1 MNKKVPQVIDVL
13 MKYGSF
19 ARPLVN
25 WALSNDKLNSAWKE
39 YFKAIRYDWQ
49 KEYTLELKCI
59 ERGIR
64 SCKDD
69 RTVKY
74 LLLSLELSVLQNLKK
89 PEGDRLYIKLRRE
102 FHKVPKLARKTV
114 ATTLLS
120 YPSLNMNETDLIKI
134 RLWSQYYQNDRST
147 QVFILIGKARK
158 KIKTGNTAE
167 GIALYFKG
175 LRIAKTIPHPTG
187 IIEGLND
194 SAWYIRHSHPHWA
207 LRLANQAMYWV
218 GWYREDARRDFYVF
232 DTFFEIQRI
241 VSDQRLGETASLI
254 ASLQKHL
261 PSGQGRGTRE
271 YYKETIQDCKYFI
284 FDLKGSVYKNSDL
297 LRNYLRRLVKSISS
311 ASVSS
316 NISRGKLSTILNGKT
331 KTVRGETIR
340 KLIKGLKLRLNP
352 LNDPAPLINEGMKIK
367 IEDAFFY
374 SLEKLKG
381 IKPNDR
387 ILLILSTYMSIFNRE
402 EKLPYLSRK
411 GKLERAIELCTED
424 MNEFTNFMSHR
435 YETMGFVSDMIN
447 EMHPFIEGRKD
458 LVKKFLGKMPK
469 KRMRMFAVSYA
480 KLKEGDRKRIDAFAR
495 NYTRYDLGWK
505 FYAGLPVEL
514 KELVK
519 FFHLKKR
526 PSTLAS
532 FASERPA
539 ERNKILRVLQA
550 LRWNTYEEQRKSMSG
565 DGSLTHFKNIYLP
578 G

>member
-1 MNKKVPQVIDVL
+1 MNIKVPQVIDVL

-25 WALSNDKLNSAWKE
+25 LALSNDKLNSAWKE

-49 KEYTLELKCI
+49 KENTLELKCI
-59 ERGIR
+59 ERGIKR
-64 SCKDD
+64 CKDD
-69 RTVKY
+69 QTVKY
-74 LLLSLELSVLQNLKK
+74 LLLARELSVLQNLKE
-89 PEGDRLYIKLRRE
+89 PEGNRLYTQLRRE
-102 FHKVPKLARKTV
+102 FHKVPKLARKTI

-120 YPSLNMNETDLIKI
+120 YPSLNTNETDLPKT

-147 QVFILIGKARK
+147 QVFILLGKARE
-158 KIKTGNTAE
+158 KIKTGNIAE

-187 IIEGLND
+187 IINSLND

-218 GWYREDARRDFYVF
+218 GWYREDARGVFCVF

-241 VSDQRLGETASLI
+241 VGDQRLGDTVSLI

-261 PSGQGRGTRE
+261 PLGQGRDTRE
-271 YYKETIQDCKYFI
+271 YYKETIQDCKYFL

-297 LRNYLRRLVKSISS
+297 LRNYLRRFVKSISS

-316 NISRGKLSTILNGKT
+316 NISRGKLSAILNGKT

-340 KLIKGLKLRLNP
+340 KLIKGLKLKLNP
-352 LNDPAPLINEGMKIK
+352 LNDPAPLINEWMKIK
-367 IEDAFFY
+367 IEDAFFD

-387 ILLILSTYMSIFNRE
+387 IMSLLLTYMTIFDRE
-402 EKLPYLSRK
+402 ERLPYLSRK

-424 MNEFTNFMSHR
+424 INEFTNFISHR

-480 KLKEGDRKRIDAFAR
+480 ELTEGDRKIVDAFAM
-495 NYTRYDLGWK
+495 NYTRYDLGSEV
-505 FYAGLPVEL
+505 YIGLPVEL
-514 KELVK
+514 KEFVK

-526 PSTLAS
+526 PSTLAY

-539 ERNKILRVLQA
+539 ERKKILLVLQA
-550 LRWNTYEEQRKSMSG
+550 LRWSAYGEQRKSIS
-565 DGSLTHFKNIYLP
+565 
-578 G
+578 

>member
-1 MNKKVPQVIDVL
+1 MNIKVPQVIDAL

-25 WALSNDKLNSAWKE
+25 LALSNDKLNSAWKE

-49 KEYTLELKCI
+49 KEKTLELKCI
-59 ERGIR
+59 ERGIKR
-64 SCKDD
+64 CKDD
-69 RTVKY
+69 KTVKY
-74 LLLSLELSVLQNLKK
+74 LLLAQELSVLQNLKE
-89 PEGDRLYIKLRRE
+89 PEGNRLYIQLRRE
-102 FHKVPKLARKTV
+102 FHKVPKLARKTI

-120 YPSLNMNETDLIKI
+120 YPSLNTNETNLLKT

-147 QVFILIGKARK
+147 QVFILLGKARE
-158 KIKTGNTAE
+158 KIKTGNITE

-187 IIEGLND
+187 IINSLND

-218 GWYREDARRDFYVF
+218 GWYCEDASGVFYLF

-241 VSDQRLGETASLI
+241 VSDQRLGETVCLI
-254 ASLQKHL
+254 TSLQKYL

-271 YYKETIQDCKYFI
+271 YYKETIQDCKYFT
-284 FDLKGSVYKNSDL
+284 FDFKGSVYKNSNS
-297 LRNYLRRLVKSISS
+297 LRNYLRRFMESISS

-316 NISRGKLSTILNGKT
+316 NISRGKLSAILNGKT
-331 KTVRGETIR
+331 KTMRGETIR
-340 KLIKGLKLRLNP
+340 KLIKGLKLKVNP
-352 LNDPAPLINEGMKIK
+352 LNDPAPIINEWMKIK
-367 IEDAFFY
+367 IEEAFFD

-387 ILLILSTYMSIFNRE
+387 IMSLLLTYMTIFDRE
-402 EKLPYLSRK
+402 ERLPYLSRK
-411 GKLERAIELCTED
+411 GELERAIELCTAD
-424 MNEFTNFMSHR
+424 MNEFTNFMSNR

-458 LVKKFLGKMPK
+458 LVKKFLEGMPK
-469 KRMRMFAVSYA
+469 KRMRMFAASYA
-480 KLKEGDRKRIDAFAR
+480 ELTEGDRKTVDAFAR
-495 NYTRYDLGWK
+495 NYTRYDLGLEV
-505 FYAGLPVEL
+505 YMGLPVEL
-514 KELVK
+514 KEFVK

-539 ERNKILRVLQA
+539 ERKKILLVLQA
-550 LRWNTYEEQRKSMSG
+550 FRWS
-565 DGSLTHFKNIYLP
+565 THKVYN
-578 G
+578 

>member
-1 MNKKVPQVIDVL
+1 MNIKVPQIIDVL

-39 YFKAIRYDWQ
+39 YFKALRYDWQ

-64 SCKDD
+64 RYKDD
-69 RTVKY
+69 KTVKY
-74 LLLSLELSVLQNLKK
+74 MLMDLKLSVLQNLKT
-89 PEGDRLYIKLRRE
+89 PEGNRLYIQMRRE

-120 YPSLNMNETDLIKI
+120 YPSLNTNETDLPKT
-134 RLWSQYYQNDRST
+134 RLWSQYYQNDMST
-147 QVFILIGKARK
+147 QVFILLGKARE
-158 KIKTGNTAE
+158 KIKTGNITE

-187 IIEGLND
+187 IINSLND

-207 LRLANQAMYWV
+207 LRLSNQAIYWV
-218 GWYREDARRDFYVF
+218 GWYREDARGVFYVF

-241 VSDQRLGETASLI
+241 VSDQRLGKTASLI
-254 ASLQKHL
+254 TSLQKYL

-284 FDLKGSVYKNSDL
+284 FDLKGSVYKNSNS
-297 LRNYLRRLVKSISS
+297 LRNYLRRFMRSISS

-316 NISRGKLSTILNGKT
+316 NISRGKLSAILNGKT
-331 KTVRGETIR
+331 KTMRGETIR
-340 KLIKGLKLRLNP
+340 KLIKGLKLKLNP
-352 LNDPAPLINEGMKIK
+352 LNDPTPIINEWMKIK
-367 IEDAFFY
+367 IEDAFFD

-387 ILLILSTYMSIFNRE
+387 IISLLLTYMTIFDRK

-411 GKLERAIELCTED
+411 GKLERAIELCTAD
-424 MNEFTNFMSHR
+424 MNEFTNFMSNR
-435 YETMGFVSDMIN
+435 YETMRFVSDMIN
-447 EMHPFIEGRKD
+447 EKHPFIEGRKD
-458 LVKKFLGKMPK
+458 LVKKFLGRMPK

-480 KLKEGDRKRIDAFAR
+480 ELTEGNRKTVDAFAR
-495 NYTRYDLGWK
+495 NYTRYDLGLEV
-505 FYAGLPVEL
+505 YVGLPVEL
-514 KELVK
+514 KEFVK

-532 FASERPA
+532 FTSERPT
-539 ERNKILRVLQA
+539 ERKKILLVLQA
-550 LRWNTYEEQRKSMSG
+550 LRWSTYRVLRGSG
-565 DGSLTHFKNIYLP
+565 LAISLFLFPLNFFN
-578 G
+578 

>member
-1 MNKKVPQVIDVL
+1 MNIKVPQVIDAL

-25 WALSNDKLNSAWKE
+25 LALSNDKLNSAWKE

-49 KEYTLELKCI
+49 KEKTLELKCI
-59 ERGIR
+59 ERGIKR
-64 SCKDD
+64 CKDD
-69 RTVKY
+69 KTVKY
-74 LLLSLELSVLQNLKK
+74 LLLAQELSVLQNLKE
-89 PEGDRLYIKLRRE
+89 PEGNRLYIQLRRE
-102 FHKVPKLARKTV
+102 FHKVPKLARKTI

-120 YPSLNMNETDLIKI
+120 YPSLNTNETNLLKT

-147 QVFILIGKARK
+147 QVFILLGKARE
-158 KIKTGNTAE
+158 KIKTGNITE

-187 IIEGLND
+187 IINSLND

-218 GWYREDARRDFYVF
+218 GWYCEDASGVFYLF

-241 VSDQRLGETASLI
+241 VSDQRLGETVCLI
-254 ASLQKHL
+254 TSLQKYL

-284 FDLKGSVYKNSDL
+284 FDLKGSVYKNSNS
-297 LRNYLRRLVKSISS
+297 LRNYLRRFMKSISS
-311 ASVSS
+311 ASMSS
-316 NISRGKLSTILNGKT
+316 NISRGKLSAILNGKS
-331 KTVRGETIR
+331 KTMRGETIR
-340 KLIKGLKLRLNP
+340 KLIKGLKLKVNP
-352 LNDPAPLINEGMKIK
+352 LNDPAPIINEWMKIK
-367 IEDAFFY
+367 IEEAFFD

-387 ILLILSTYMSIFNRE
+387 IMSLLLTYMTIFDRE
-402 EKLPYLSRK
+402 ERLPYLSRK
-411 GKLERAIELCTED
+411 GELERAIELCTAD
-424 MNEFTNFMSHR
+424 MNEFTNFMSNR

-458 LVKKFLGKMPK
+458 LVKKFLEGMPK
-469 KRMRMFAVSYA
+469 KRMRMFAASYA
-480 KLKEGDRKRIDAFAR
+480 ELTEGDRKTVDAFAR
-495 NYTRYDLGWK
+495 NYTRYDLGLEV
-505 FYAGLPVEL
+505 YMGLPVEL
-514 KELVK
+514 KEFVK

-539 ERNKILRVLQA
+539 ERKKILLVLQA
-550 LRWNTYEEQRKSMSG
+550 FRWS
-565 DGSLTHFKNIYLP
+565 THKVYN
-578 G
+578 

>member
-1 MNKKVPQVIDVL
+1 MNIKVPQIIDVL

-39 YFKAIRYDWQ
+39 YFKALRYDWQ

-64 SCKDD
+64 RCKDD
-69 RTVKY
+69 KTVKY
-74 LLLSLELSVLQNLKK
+74 MLMDLKLSVLQNLKA
-89 PEGDRLYIKLRRE
+89 PEGNRLYIQLRRE

-120 YPSLNMNETDLIKI
+120 YPSLNTNETGLPKT
-134 RLWSQYYQNDRST
+134 RLWSQYYKNDMST
-147 QVFILIGKARK
+147 QVFILLGKARE
-158 KIKTGNTAE
+158 KIKTGNITE

-187 IIEGLND
+187 IIESLND

-207 LRLANQAMYWV
+207 LRLINQSMYWV
-218 GWYREDARRDFYVF
+218 GWYREDARSIFYVF

-241 VSDQRLGETASLI
+241 VSDQRLGKTASLI
-254 ASLQKHL
+254 TSLQKYL

-284 FDLKGSVYKNSDL
+284 FDLKGSVYKNSNS
-297 LRNYLRRLVKSISS
+297 LRNYLRRFIRSISS

-316 NISRGKLSTILNGKT
+316 NISRGKLSAILNGKT
-331 KTVRGETIR
+331 KTMRGETIR
-340 KLIKGLKLRLNP
+340 KLIKGLKLKLNP
-352 LNDPAPLINEGMKIK
+352 LNDPTPIINEWMKIK
-367 IEDAFFY
+367 IEDAFFD

-387 ILLILSTYMSIFNRE
+387 IISLLLTYMTIFDRK

-411 GKLERAIELCTED
+411 GKLERAIELCTAD
-424 MNEFTNFMSHR
+424 MNEFTNFMSNR
-435 YETMGFVSDMIN
+435 YETMRFVSDMIN
-447 EMHPFIEGRKD
+447 EKHPFIEGRKD
-458 LVKKFLGKMPK
+458 LVKKFLGRMPK

-480 KLKEGDRKRIDAFAR
+480 ELTEGNRKTVDAFAR
-495 NYTRYDLGWK
+495 NYTRYDLGLEV
-505 FYAGLPVEL
+505 YVGLPVEL
-514 KELVK
+514 KEFVK

-532 FASERPA
+532 FTSERPT
-539 ERNKILRVLQA
+539 ERKKILLVLQA
-550 LRWNTYEEQRKSMSG
+550 LRWSTYRALTGSG
-565 DGSLTHFKNIYLP
+565 LAISLFLFPLNIFN
-578 G
+578 

>member
-1 MNKKVPQVIDVL
+1 MNIKVPQVIDVL

-25 WALSNDKLNSAWKE
+25 LALSNDKLNSAWKE
-39 YFKAIRYDWQ
+39 YFKAFRYDWQ

-59 ERGIR
+59 ERGIKR
-64 SCKDD
+64 CKDD
-69 RTVKY
+69 QTVKY
-74 LLLSLELSVLQNLKK
+74 LLLALELSVLQNLKE
-89 PEGDRLYIKLRRE
+89 PEGNRLYIQLRRE
-102 FHKVPKLARKTV
+102 FHKVPKLARKTI

-120 YPSLNMNETDLIKI
+120 YPSLNTNETDLPKT

-147 QVFILIGKARK
+147 QVFVLLGKARR
-158 KIKTGNTAE
+158 KIKMGNISE

-187 IIEGLND
+187 IIDTLNN
-194 SAWYIRHSHPHWA
+194 SAWHMRYSHPHWA

-218 GWYREDARRDFYVF
+218 GWYREDARGVFYVF
-232 DTFFEIQRI
+232 DTLFEIQRI
-241 VSDQRLGETASLI
+241 VSDQRLGKTASFI
-254 ASLQKHL
+254 TSLQKYL

-297 LRNYLRRLVKSISS
+297 MRNYLRRFMKSISS
-311 ASVSS
+311 ASVDS
-316 NISRGKLSTILNGKT
+316 NISRGKLSAILNGKT

-340 KLIKGLKLRLNP
+340 KLIKGLKLKLNP
-352 LNDPAPLINEGMKIK
+352 LNDPAPIINEWMKIK
-367 IEDAFFY
+367 IEDAFFD

-387 ILLILSTYMSIFNRE
+387 IISLLLTYMTIFDRK

-411 GKLERAIELCTED
+411 GKLERAIELCTAD

-435 YETMGFVSDMIN
+435 YETMRFVSDMIN

-458 LVKKFLGKMPK
+458 LVKKFLGRMPK

-480 KLKEGDRKRIDAFAR
+480 KLTEGGRKTIDTFAR
-495 NYTRYDLGWK
+495 NYTRYDLGLE
-505 FYAGLPVEL
+505 FYVGLPVEL
-514 KELVK
+514 KEFVE
-519 FFHLKKR
+519 FFQFKR
-526 PSTLAS
+526 IPSTLAF
-532 FASERPA
+532 FAPERST
-539 ERNKILRVLQA
+539 ERKKILRVFQE
-550 LRWNTYEEQRKSMSG
+550 LR
-565 DGSLTHFKNIYLP
+565 
-578 G
+578 

>member
-1 MNKKVPQVIDVL
+1 MNIKVPQIIDVL

-19 ARPLVN
+19 ARPFVN

-39 YFKAIRYDWQ
+39 YFKALRYDWQ
-49 KEYTLELKCI
+49 KEYTSELKCV

-64 SCKDD
+64 RCKYDK
-69 RTVKY
+69 TVKY
-74 LLLSLELSVLQNLKK
+74 MLMDLKLSVLQNLKK
-89 PEGDRLYIKLRRE
+89 PEGNRLYIQLRRE

-120 YPSLNMNETDLIKI
+120 YPSLNTNETDLLKT

-147 QVFILIGKARK
+147 QVFILLGKARE
-158 KIKTGNTAE
+158 KIKTGNITE

-175 LRIAKTIPHPTG
+175 LRIAKAIPHPTG
-187 IIEGLND
+187 IIDSLND

-207 LRLANQAMYWV
+207 LGLANQAMYWV
-218 GWYREDARRDFYVF
+218 GWYREDARGVFCVF

-241 VSDQRLGETASLI
+241 VSDQRLCETASLI
-254 ASLQKHL
+254 ASLQKNL
-261 PSGQGRGTRE
+261 PSGQGRDTRE
-271 YYKETIQDCKYFI
+271 YYKETIQDCKHFI

-297 LRNYLRRLVKSISS
+297 LRNYLRRFVKSISS
-311 ASVSS
+311 VSVDS
-316 NISRGKLSTILNGKT
+316 NISRGKLSAILNGET

-340 KLIKGLKLRLNP
+340 KLIKGLKLKLNP
-352 LNDPAPLINEGMKIK
+352 LNDPTPLINEWMKIK
-367 IEDAFFY
+367 IEDAFFD

-387 ILLILSTYMSIFNRE
+387 IISLLLTYMTVFDRK

-411 GKLERAIELCTED
+411 GILERAIELCTAD

-435 YETMGFVSDMIN
+435 YETMRFTSDMIN

-458 LVKKFLGKMPK
+458 LVKKFLGKIPK
-469 KRMRMFAVSYA
+469 KRMKIFAVSYA
-480 KLKEGDRKRIDAFAR
+480 ELTEGDRKIVDAFAR
-495 NYTRYDLGWK
+495 NYTRYDLGWE
-505 FYAGLPVEL
+505 FYVGLPVEL
-514 KELVK
+514 KEFVE

-526 PSTLAS
+526 PFTLAS
-532 FASERPA
+532 FVSGRPA

-550 LRWNTYEEQRKSMSG
+550 L
-565 DGSLTHFKNIYLP
+565 
-578 G
+578 

>member
-1 MNKKVPQVIDVL
+1 MNIKVPQVIDVL

-25 WALSNDKLNSAWKE
+25 LALSNDKLNSAWKE
-39 YFKAIRYDWQ
+39 YFKALRYDWQ
-49 KEYTLELKCI
+49 KEHALELKCI
-59 ERGIR
+59 ERGIIR
-64 SCKDD
+64 CKYDK
-69 RTVKY
+69 TVKY
-74 LLLSLELSVLQNLKK
+74 MLMDLKLSVLQNLRK
-89 PEGDRLYIKLRRE
+89 PEGNRLYIQLRRE

-120 YPSLNMNETDLIKI
+120 YPSLDTNETDLLKT

-147 QVFILIGKARK
+147 QVFILLGKARE
-158 KIKTGNTAE
+158 KIKTGNIKE

-187 IIEGLND
+187 IIDSLND

-218 GWYREDARRDFYVF
+218 GWYCEDVRGVFYVF
-232 DTFFEIQRI
+232 DTFFEIQRL
-241 VSDQRLGETASLI
+241 VGDQRLSKTVCLI
-254 ASLQKHL
+254 TSLQKYL
-261 PSGQGRGTRE
+261 PSGQGRGTKE

-284 FDLKGSVYKNSDL
+284 FDFKGSVYKNSNS
-297 LRNYLRRLVKSISS
+297 LRNYLKRFMESISS

-316 NISRGKLSTILNGKT
+316 NISRGKLSAILNGKT
-331 KTVRGETIR
+331 KTMRGETIR
-340 KLIKGLKLRLNP
+340 KLIKGLKLKVNP
-352 LNDPAPLINEGMKIK
+352 LNDPAPIINEWMKIK
-367 IEDAFFY
+367 IEEAFFD

-387 ILLILSTYMSIFNRE
+387 IMTLLLTYMTIFDRE
-402 EKLPYLSRK
+402 ERLPYLSRK
-411 GKLERAIELCTED
+411 GKLERAIELCTAD
-424 MNEFTNFMSHR
+424 MNEFTNFMSNR

-458 LVKKFLGKMPK
+458 LVKKFLEGMPK
-469 KRMRMFAVSYA
+469 KRMRMFAASYA
-480 KLKEGDRKRIDAFAR
+480 ELTEGDRKTVDAFAR
-495 NYTRYDLGWK
+495 NYTRYDLGLEV
-505 FYAGLPVEL
+505 YMGLPVEL
-514 KELVK
+514 KEFVK

-539 ERNKILRVLQA
+539 ERKKILLVLQA
-550 LRWNTYEEQRKSMSG
+550 FRWSTYRV
-565 DGSLTHFKNIYLP
+565 
-578 G
+578 

>member
-1 MNKKVPQVIDVL
+1 MNIKVPQVIDVL

-25 WALSNDKLNSAWKE
+25 LALSNDKLNSTWKE

-49 KEYTLELKCI
+49 KENTLELKCI
-59 ERGIR
+59 ERGIKR
-64 SCKDD
+64 CRDD
-69 RTVKY
+69 KTVKY
-74 LLLSLELSVLQNLKK
+74 LLLARELSVLQNLKE
-89 PEGDRLYIKLRRE
+89 PEGNRLYTQLRRE
-102 FHKVPKLARKTV
+102 FHKVPKLARKTI

-120 YPSLNMNETDLIKI
+120 YPSLNTNETDLLKT
-134 RLWSQYYQNDRST
+134 RLWSQYYQSDRST
-147 QVFILIGKARK
+147 RVFILLGKARE
-158 KIKTGNTAE
+158 KIKTGNITE

-187 IIEGLND
+187 IINSLND

-218 GWYREDARRDFYVF
+218 GWYREDARGVFCVF

-254 ASLQKHL
+254 DSLQKHL
-261 PSGQGRGTRE
+261 PSGQGRDTKE

-297 LRNYLRRLVKSISS
+297 LRNYLRRFVKSISS
-311 ASVSS
+311 ASVDS
-316 NISRGKLSTILNGKT
+316 NLSRGKLSVLLNGKT

-340 KLIKGLKLRLNP
+340 RLIKGLKLKLNP
-352 LNDPAPLINEGMKIK
+352 LNDPVPVINEWMKIK
-367 IEDAFFY
+367 IEDAFFD

-387 ILLILSTYMSIFNRE
+387 IISLLLTYMTIFDRK

-411 GKLERAIELCTED
+411 GKLERAIELCTAD
-424 MNEFTNFMSHR
+424 MNEFTNFMSNR
-435 YETMGFVSDMIN
+435 YETMRFVSHMIN

-458 LVKKFLGKMPK
+458 LVKKFLRRMQK

-480 KLKEGDRKRIDAFAR
+480 KLTEEDRKTVDAFAR
-495 NYTRYDLGWK
+495 NYTRYDLGLEV
-505 FYAGLPVEL
+505 YIGLPVKL
-514 KELVK
+514 KEFVK

-550 LRWNTYEEQRKSMSG
+550 LR
-565 DGSLTHFKNIYLP
+565 
-578 G
+578 

>member
-1 MNKKVPQVIDVL
+1 MNIKVPQVIDVL

-19 ARPLVN
+19 ARPLLN
-25 WALSNDKLNSAWKE
+25 LALSNDKLNSAWKE

-59 ERGIR
+59 ERGIK
-64 SCKDD
+64 SFKDD
-69 RTVKY
+69 KTVKY
-74 LLLSLELSVLQNLKK
+74 LYLAQELYVLQNLKK
-89 PEGDRLYIKLRRE
+89 PEGNRLYTQLRRE

-120 YPSLNMNETDLIKI
+120 YPSLNTNKTDLPKT

-147 QVFILIGKARK
+147 QVFILLGKARE
-158 KIKTGNTAE
+158 KIKTGNITE

-187 IIEGLND
+187 IINNLND

-207 LRLANQAMYWV
+207 LRLANQAMYWA
-218 GWYREDARRDFYVF
+218 GWYREDARSVFYVF

-241 VSDQRLGETASLI
+241 ISDKRLCETASLI

-261 PSGQGRGTRE
+261 PSGQGRDTRE

-297 LRNYLRRLVKSISS
+297 LRNYLRRFVKSISS
-311 ASVSS
+311 VSVDS
-316 NISRGKLSTILNGKT
+316 NISRGKLSALLNGKT

-340 KLIKGLKLRLNP
+340 KLIKGLKPKPNP
-352 LNDPAPLINEGMKIK
+352 LNDPTPIVNEWMKIK
-367 IEDAFFY
+367 IEDAFFN

-387 ILLILSTYMSIFNRE
+387 IISLLLTYMTVFDRK

-411 GKLERAIELCTED
+411 GILERAIELCTAD

-435 YETMGFVSDMIN
+435 YETMRFTSDMIN

-458 LVKKFLGKMPK
+458 LVKKFLGKIPK
-469 KRMRMFAVSYA
+469 KRMKIFAVNYA
-480 KLKEGDRKRIDAFAR
+480 ELTEGDRKIVDAFAR
-495 NYTRYDLGWK
+495 NYTRYDLGWE
-505 FYAGLPVEL
+505 FYIGLPVEL
-514 KELVK
+514 KEFVK

-532 FASERPA
+532 FTSERPT
-539 ERNKILRVLQA
+539 ERKKILLVLQA
-550 LRWNTYEEQRKSMSG
+550 LR
-565 DGSLTHFKNIYLP
+565 
-578 G
+578 

>member
-1 MNKKVPQVIDVL
+1 MNIKVPQVIDVL

-25 WALSNDKLNSAWKE
+25 LALSNDKLNSAWKE

-49 KEYTLELKCI
+49 KENTLELKCI
-59 ERGIR
+59 ERGIKR
-64 SCKDD
+64 CKDD
-69 RTVKY
+69 KTVKY
-74 LLLSLELSVLQNLKK
+74 MLIDLKLSVLQNLKK
-89 PEGDRLYIKLRRE
+89 PEGNKVYIQLRRE
-102 FHKVPKLARKTV
+102 FHKVPKLARKTI

-120 YPSLNMNETDLIKI
+120 YPSLNTNETDLPKT
-134 RLWSQYYQNDRST
+134 RLWSQYYQNDMST
-147 QVFILIGKARK
+147 QVFILLGKARE
-158 KIKTGNTAE
+158 KIKTGNITE

-187 IIEGLND
+187 IIDTLNN

-218 GWYREDARRDFYVF
+218 GWYCEDARGEFYVF

-254 ASLQKHL
+254 TSLQKHL
-261 PSGQGRGTRE
+261 PSGQGRATRE

-284 FDLKGSVYKNSDL
+284 FDLKSSVYKNSDL
-297 LRNYLRRLVKSISS
+297 LRNYLRRFMESISS

-316 NISRGKLSTILNGKT
+316 NISRGKLSAILNGKT
-331 KTVRGETIR
+331 KTMRGETIR
-340 KLIKGLKLRLNP
+340 KLIKGLKLKLNS
-352 LNDPAPLINEGMKIK
+352 LNDPAPIINEWMKIK
-367 IEDAFFY
+367 IEDAFFD

-381 IKPNDR
+381 IKLNDR
-387 ILLILSTYMSIFNRE
+387 ILLLLSTYMSIFDRK

-411 GKLERAIELCTED
+411 GKLERAIELCTAD
-424 MNEFTNFMSHR
+424 MNEFTNFMSNR

-458 LVKKFLGKMPK
+458 LVKKFLGRMPK
-469 KRMRMFAVSYA
+469 KRMRIFAASYA
-480 KLKEGDRKRIDAFAR
+480 ELTEGDRKAVDAFAR
-495 NYTRYDLGWK
+495 NYTRYDLELEV
-505 FYAGLPVEL
+505 YIGLPVEL
-514 KELVK
+514 KEFVK

-532 FASERPA
+532 FASERPT
-539 ERNKILRVLQA
+539 ERKKILLVLQA
-550 LRWNTYEEQRKSMSG
+550 LRLSTYRV
-565 DGSLTHFKNIYLP
+565 
-578 G
+578 